1 MTTGVWRADAL
12 APLAVERDGLAARA
26 PQTVVDVFRKTV
38 ARRGASPAL
47 RFRDERSADWQ
58 TLTWRQYFDNC
69 TLFAKALLRLGVR
82 AHESVAV
89 MGRNSPQW
97 LFANTGAI
105 LAGAVAAGVYTTS
118 SADACADIAAHC
130 EAKVVV
136 VETREH
142 LDRFLTSVEH
152 LPALQALVI
161 WGNSVDAP
169 LPECHVP
176 IFDFAEFMRF
186 GEKVSDAELEA
197 RMNAQLPGHCCSL
210 IYTSGTTG
218 KPKAVMLSHDNW
230 TWTSFVLL
238 EAVEGVTEHERSVS
252 FLPLAHVAAQLL
264 DIHLPMFVG
273 CEVSFAPRNALS
285 DADEQQDEEA
295 AIRSSTSGSGSDS
308 SRSRSGSNAA
318 AHHPL
323 IETLRQV
330 RPTFFF
336 AVPRVWEKLMDA
348 MRVALDGDG
357 GGGLKRALGKWAREC
372 GADKTRRAQFG
383 GDGKKSL
390 GFRVANHIVLR
401 KVKRTLGLDECRYC
415 FSAAAPMTV
424 ECLAFFG
431 ALDIAIYELFGQS
444 ECSGPHSIN
453 LPGKWKIGSIGNPLP
468 ATHTRIRPHHERG
481 VVPINGIDTRAD
493 GEIEYAGRH
502 IFMGY
507 LNDEEATRAALV
519 DGWLRSGDV
528 GRFDVDGFLTIT
540 GRLQELIITKSRS
553 SSGATT
559 VISPVA
565 IEEAIKRELPALSN
579 VMVLSSSSVPRIA
592 GTKKKGKVKQTNR
605 VAREYLVCLCT
616 LRVKHDSDGVPS
628 DLLDREAVAA
638 ISDYARLR
646 RSSSVSSTTSSTR
659 NSSISTAAPI
669 ALTAQDAQHSARVR
683 RYITDGVA
691 RANARAPTPAHRVHK
706 FLLVAR
712 DFSVAGGE
720 LTPTLKLRRKV
731 VTDMYEQEVQAL
743 LASSDGKNGGV
754 VIGDESDSDEN
765 EEVDDYFDGD
775 FRPSVRLAP

>member
-1 MTTGVWRADAL
+1 MTTGVWTVDAL
-12 APLAVERDGLAARA
+12 APLAVERDGLASRA
-26 PQTVVDVFRKTV
+26 PQTVAGVFRKTV
-38 ARRGASPAL
+38 ARRGTASAL
-47 RFRDERSADWQ
+47 RFRDASGDWQ
-58 TLTWRQYFDNC
+58 VLTWRQYFDNC
-69 TLFAKALLRLGVR
+69 ALFAKALLRLGVR
-82 AHESVAV
+82 AHEAVAI
-89 MGRNSPQW
+89 MGSNCPQW
-97 LFANTGAI
+97 FFANNGTI
-105 LAGAVAAGVYTTS
+105 LAGAIAAGVYTTS
-118 SADACADIAAHC
+118 SADACADMAAHC

-142 LDRFLTSVEH
+142 LDRFLTNVEH

-161 WGNSVDAP
+161 WENTPDMP

-186 GEKVSDAELEA
+186 GEKVSDVELEQ
-197 RMNAQLPGHCCSL
+197 RMDAQQPGHCCSL

-230 TWTSFVLL
+230 TWTSFVVL

-264 DIHLPMFVG
+264 DIHLPMFIG
-273 CEVSFAPRNALS
+273 CEVNFAPRNVLS
-285 DADEQQDEEA
+285 DADGPDEEA

-308 SRSRSGSNAA
+308 GRSRSGSNAA
-318 AHHPL
+318 TNHPL

-336 AVPRVWEKLMDA
+336 AVPRVWEKIMDA
-348 MRVALDGDG
+348 MRVALDGDS
-357 GGGLKRALGKWAREC
+357 GGGLKRALAKWARVC
-372 GADKTRRAQFG
+372 GADQTRRAQFG

-401 KVKRTLGLDECRYC
+401 KVKRALGLDECRYC

-468 ATHTRIRPHHERG
+468 ATHTRIRPHHKPAI
-481 VVPINGIDTRAD
+481 VPLNAIDSGAD

-507 LNDEEATRAALV
+507 LHDEEATRTALV

-528 GRFDVDGFLTIT
+528 GHFDEDGFLAIT

-559 VISPVA
+559 VISPVT

-579 VMVLSSSSVPRIA
+579 VMVLSSSSVPALA
-592 GTKKKGKVKQTNR
+592 GKPRKGKAKQVKR
-605 VAREYLVCLCT
+605 MAREYLVCLCT

-628 DLLDREAVAA
+628 ELLDRDAVAA

-683 RYITDGVA
+683 RYIADGVA
-691 RANARAPTPAHRVHK
+691 RANARALTPAHRVHK

-712 DFSVAGGE
+712 DFSVPGGE

-731 VTDMYEQEVQAL
+731 VTDMYEREIQAL

-754 VIGDESDSDEN
+754 VIGEESDSDEYD
-765 EEVDDYFDGD
+765 EVDDYFDGD
-775 FRPSVRLAP
+775 FRSSVRLAP